1 MIDTIVQEV
10 RKIREQDAKEHD
22 FDLIKI
28 ASAIKQHENQL
39 AQTGWKMRKIIVN
52 KSFQRTAD
60 RRR

>member
-28 ASAIKQHENQL
+28 ASSIKQHENQL

-52 KSFQRTAD
+52 RSFRTAD